1 MLHNCRYLIR
11 LLAVDTTNGERFKST
26 EDKMYRSHLPMSNT
40 TRPTLI
46 TYDVKDPDNFMTD
59 KSHWEGIYTNQS
71 IQDVSWYREHLNTSL
86 DLIRKCALPLDAKVI
101 DIGGGA
107 STLADDLCG
116 LGYVSVSVLDIS
128 KMALEKARQRLGV
141 LSDRV
146 EWMEGDITR
155 VQLPVEHYD
164 LWHDRAVFHF
174 LTDPLAQHTYV
185 EAATRAVKSGGF
197 IIIAT
202 FSPEGP
208 VKCSGLPVQ
217 RYDAASLARKF
228 PQCDLLDER
237 QEDHKTPAGASQSF
251 TYVRLQK
258 RQNA

>member
-1 MLHNCRYLIR
+1 
-11 LLAVDTTNGERFKST
+11 
-26 EDKMYRSHLPMSNT
+26 
-40 TRPTLI
+40 
-46 TYDVKDPDNFMTD
+46 MTD
-59 KSHWEGIYTNQS
+59 KSHWENIYTNKS
-71 IQDVSWYREHLNTSL
+71 AQDVSWYREHLNISL
-86 DLIRKCALPLDAKVI
+86 DLIQKCRLPPDARII
-101 DIGGGA
+101 DVGGGA
-107 STLADDLCG
+107 STLADDLCE
-116 LGYVSVSVLDIS
+116 LGYVDVSVLDIS
-128 KMALEKARQRLGV
+128 KTALEKAGQRLGAKADHV
-141 LSDRV
+141 Q
-146 EWMEGDITR
+146 WMEGDITR
-155 VQLPVEHYD
+155 VRLPFEHYD

-174 LTDPLAQHTYV
+174 LTDPLAQHSYV

-208 VKCSGLPVQ
+208 EKCSGLPVQ

>member
-1 MLHNCRYLIR
+1 
-11 LLAVDTTNGERFKST
+11 
-26 EDKMYRSHLPMSNT
+26 MSNT